1 MLSSTPQEIK
11 NKSLDQNVNQNGKD
25 EIKEEKKW
33 TGEKIKSAA
42 LEVVARRGRADG
54 RRRRPRGARAA
65 ATVVGA
71 PCRRLVAGNLRRSCG
86 RRPAGCCVCGV
97 CGAHAGALDRAIG
110 NGEEEIREDSKN
122 RKGELTGDCSRR
134 SSLPAGGAARAGA
147 WSGGACVHPLRLGVM
162 CACA

>member
-11 NKSLDQNVNQNGKD
+11 NKSLDQNGKD

-71 PCRRLVAGNLRRSCG
+71 PCRWLVAGKLRCSCG
-86 RRPAGCCVCGV
+86 RRPA
-97 CGAHAGALDRAIG
+97 A
-110 NGEEEIREDSKN
+110 
-122 RKGELTGDCSRR
+122 
-134 SSLPAGGAARAGA
+134 
-147 WSGGACVHPLRLGVM
+147 ACVV
-162 CACA
+162 CAAL